1 MKRKE
6 GVALVFSLFSPRA
19 PQFREESG
27 ERIDAVGKKR
37 VFEGERAA
45 KTKGSKEKAQHV
57 SFFAVVYPPS
67 LSRSPRPTL
76 FSERTERTNAGNP
89 DREKFATSVSLLF
102 PLSSS
107 VASA

>member
-1 MKRKE
+1 VEVVGEKE
-6 GVALVFSLFSPRA
+6 GGSRSSILSLLPPRSA
-19 PQFREESG
+19 FREESG

-89 DREKFATSVSLLF
+89 DR
-102 PLSSS
+102 
-107 VASA
+107 